1 MKNNYK
7 TVILKNSIIN
17 VIEAVKEIQ
26 NDISEEGS
34 LFCIVKNSYKNDEI
48 KNDIFDVMEYCTN
61 IGLTYINT
69 IICPQNT
76 KLHYDNIQ
84 YIIWFVK
91 NKEKMYFNKDAI
103 REKHIWKDVEWGKR
117 EKNYNPK
124 GKDPGNVWI
133 PTLDDGKGKITKH
146 ILLNNNEIYNRI
158 LSSTIETKSDNIFI
172 LSSKKEDSKY
182 KYKDNNITFK
192 FVENTETEDIKNLSN
207 KNKEN
212 QNIEIE
218 NTEKN
223 TKETYKAKVFF
234 GTSENMEKVHNNTVK
249 LIVTSP
255 PYWDLKDYFKENQI
269 GKEDYETYS
278 KRMYQVW
285 QECFNKLKDN
295 GSMWININVRVRNNK
310 PIYLPKLFIE
320 QCKKIGFKFKEIL
333 IWHKS
338 SGIPTNAKNI
348 VDRHEYVLI
357 FTKGKQDELKSFKC
371 DEFSDY
377 KNDELNGGLIWNINR
392 KAGSVGKKTI
402 HPAIYPTE
410 LINRIIKIST
420 HKGDI
425 VLDPF
430 LGSGTSLIAAL
441 NNTRNFVGYEF
452 NEGFREL
459 MISRFKKEI
468 YDYKEDEV
476 KFLNLEKSK

>member
-1 MKNNYK
+1 
-7 TVILKNSIIN
+7 
-17 VIEAVKEIQ
+17 
-26 NDISEEGS
+26 
-34 LFCIVKNSYKNDEI
+34 
-48 KNDIFDVMEYCTN
+48 
-61 IGLTYINT
+61 
-69 IICPQNT
+69 
-76 KLHYDNIQ
+76 
-84 YIIWFVK
+84 
-91 NKEKMYFNKDAI
+91 
-103 REKHIWKDVEWGKR
+103 
-117 EKNYNPK
+117 
-124 GKDPGNVWI
+124 
-133 PTLDDGKGKITKH
+133 
-146 ILLNNNEIYNRI
+146 
-158 LSSTIETKSDNIFI
+158 
-172 LSSKKEDSKY
+172 
-182 KYKDNNITFK
+182 
-192 FVENTETEDIKNLSN
+192 
-207 KNKEN
+207 
-212 QNIEIE
+212 
-218 NTEKN
+218 
-223 TKETYKAKVFF
+223 
-234 GTSENMEKVHNNTVK
+234 
-249 LIVTSP
+249 
-255 PYWDLKDYFKENQI
+255 
-269 GKEDYETYS
+269 
-278 KRMYQVW
+278 MYQVW

-320 QCKKIGFKFKEIL
+320 QCKKIGFKFKGIL

-338 SGIPTNAKNI
+338 SGIPTNVKNI